1 MKQLSL
7 FLVSVSVLR
16 AFLKSLAIVVL
27 AAPVLLA
34 HSASSRDPVRVSA
47 WYWLN
52 AAPRSEWAADF
63 HHMQRLGFTDIS
75 LCWGLDSAAWRF
87 RVDDT
92 KYALDLAAEAGLG
105 VYLIVWHPT
114 HNSLPRKPQF
124 QQMDAGGN
132 FRFTF
137 DTFNATWRNTQWKQ
151 YLQTIAN
158 LYAKQPAF
166 AGYIF
171 DDTFGMGGIGAID
184 GGPGTPQQQYV
195 SYNDFDVKAFGR
207 QPPKSPSDPAWQ
219 DWTAA
224 RSKWWV
230 EWSSDT
236 MRFIREV
243 DHNPS
248 HEIYVEDS
256 VNTVFGSQVRDR
268 VGLDFGKA
276 AGPWDAVGLYTE
288 PAWDA
293 SPDSGRKQAEM
304 TRKILAKTRA
314 EIGSKKEIIYT
325 FWSGNSSELRTA
337 GPAKF
342 PTVAQIRELCEA
354 ALSVGI
360 RHLDMYGY
368 RIGDYLVTAQN
379 WPQKRPPESGP
390 YPVTGQFPKKYLNDR
405 TELHEEL
412 GSYLRSLRTR

>member
-1 MKQLSL
+1 MIR
-7 FLVSVSVLR
+7 R
-16 AFLKSLAIVVL
+16 ALL
-27 AAPVLLA
+27 AALIAQLLPA
-34 HSASSRDPVRVSA
+34 AATRPKEPVRISG

-52 AAPRSEWAADF
+52 SAPRSEWAADF
-63 HHMQRLGFTDIS
+63 RNMRHLGFTDVA

-92 KYALDLAAEAGLG
+92 KFALDLVQKSGMGA
-105 VYLIVWHPT
+105 YLIVWHPT
-114 HNSLPRKPQF
+114 HNSLPRKAEF

-132 FRFTF
+132 LRFSF
-137 DTFNATWRNTQWKQ
+137 DTFNSVWRNTQWKS
-151 YLQTIAN
+151 YLQTVAK
-158 LYAKQPAF
+158 LYSGHHAF

-171 DDTFGMGGIGAID
+171 DDTFGMGGIATID
-184 GGPGTPQQQYV
+184 GGAGPPQQQFI
-195 SYNDFDVKAFGR
+195 SYNSFDVKLFGR
-207 QPPKSPSDPAWQ
+207 QPPKAPSDPGWSE
-219 DWTAA
+219 WTAA
-224 RSKWWV
+224 RANWWAD
-230 EWSSDT
+230 WSRDT

-243 DHNPS
+243 DSNRK

-256 VNTVFGSQVRDR
+256 INSIFSPKIRDS

-276 AGPWDAVGLYTE
+276 AEPWDAVGAYTE
-288 PAWDA
+288 PSWDENA
-293 SPDSGRKQAEM
+293 TSGQTQREL
-304 TRKILAKTRA
+304 TRRVLEKTRA
-314 EIGSKKEIIYT
+314 AVGANKEIIYT
-325 FWSGNSSELRTA
+325 FWSGNIAELRTP

-342 PTVAQIRELCEA
+342 PTVPQIRDICEA

-390 YPVTGQFPKKYLNDR
+390 YPVTDPFPKKYLYDR

-412 GSYLRSLRTR
+412 GKYLRSLKDR